1 MRVDTS
7 WRPLCALELS
17 SVASSPCSLL
27 WRRLRAL
34 VCGVLSVLSSVGS
47 SPCSL
52 LWGPLRAPF
61 CGVLSVLSC
70 VGSSPCSV
78 LWGPLRAPFCGVLS
92 VSVHLRLSVRSACL
106 WIQFDCG
113 RLLRT
118 RLLSANMMR
127 SGDLFHLLM
136 WVFVANTL
144 DSFLDSVA
152 PA

>member
-1 MRVDTS
+1 MWCDCRCGLIL
-7 WRPLCALELS
+7 RP
-17 SVASSPCSLL
+17 
-27 WRRLRAL
+27 LRAL

-52 LWGPLRAPF
+52 LWGPLRALF
-61 CGVLSVLSC
+61 CGVLSVLRS
-70 VGSSPCSV
+70 VGSSPCSLV
-78 LWGPLRAPFCGVLS
+78 WGPLRALFCGVLS
-92 VSVHLRLSVRSACL
+92 VLRSVASSLCL
-106 WIQFDCG
+106 CIYVCLCVLLVCGFSLTVADCCAHG
-113 RLLRT
+113 
-118 RLLSANMMR
+118 LLSANMMR